1 MKKVMREDFKNKFIE
16 SVIEMIIE
24 YDMTID
30 NVNESI
36 EAIKKYMEQNAVI
49 GK

>member
-1 MKKVMREDFKNKFIE
+1 MKKVMREEVKNKFIE

-24 YDMTID
+24 YDMTMD

-36 EAIKKYMEQNAVI
+36 EEIKKYMEQNAVI
-49 GK
+49 SK